1 MAWKR
6 SAFSKAE
13 RVAEASSKKLK
24 TNRSVQK
31 ISGAPVY
38 RIYRLSYN
46 IGKYAL
52 KWMGL
57 VAKGLGNL
65 CRLTLPDAFGKVIN
79 FARSLTE
86 LKRSRFI
93 RGEFSITRSI
103 FIVTRKILRA
113 CEVIFRSFYSRGS
126 LYGFKV
132 AGTMFKGALS
142 EFSSKNRKV
151 FNYLAPV
158 AGMAVLGLTIY
169 FWSSARIAVS
179 VSYNNKMLGVIAS
192 EQVYKDAANNVETN
206 VSEASGSS
214 FALQKEPIYKLELSS
229 KSNLLSEDE
238 LYDNILSASSQD
250 LSSSYGL
257 YVGNDLVGANDN
269 NTAIQTMLDN
279 IKKPYE
285 ADVNNEQVEFYQ
297 NVAIK
302 KGVFPKSVERTTDNM
317 KAILTGSARNS
328 VTYTA
333 QKGDS
338 TAMVANKFNVSVN
351 QIYAMN
357 TSVQADGLTQGET
370 IQIVDPQPTLQV
382 QYTKRETS
390 TQSIPFQTVMSQ
402 STSKAKGSVTVTQQ
416 GQPGVMQIVS
426 DVTYLGNAVVDSKAI
441 STTMLKAPVNLYK
454 TVGTYVYSGNSSSIN
469 DYAGDFSGQSSSIID
484 YAEKFLGERYVGDG
498 SSPGGFDCSG
508 FTMYVF
514 SKFGIELPHSAAAQS
529 GYGASVSRNNL
540 QPGDL
545 IFFDTT
551 GGISHVGIYLDNGQF
566 INAENYSVGVT
577 IDSLDTA
584 YWSRCYVTAKKIL
597 Q

>member
-1 MAWKR
+1 
-6 SAFSKAE
+6 
-13 RVAEASSKKLK
+13 
-24 TNRSVQK
+24 
-31 ISGAPVY
+31 
-38 RIYRLSYN
+38 
-46 IGKYAL
+46 
-52 KWMGL
+52 
-57 VAKGLGNL
+57 
-65 CRLTLPDAFGKVIN
+65 
-79 FARSLTE
+79 
-86 LKRSRFI
+86 
-93 RGEFSITRSI
+93 
-103 FIVTRKILRA
+103 
-113 CEVIFRSFYSRGS
+113 
-126 LYGFKV
+126 
-132 AGTMFKGALS
+132 MFKGAIS

-402 STSKAKGSVTVTQQ
+402 STSTAKGSVTVTQQ
-416 GQPGVMQIVS
+416 GQLGVMQIVS